1 MKLYAI
7 IGTISPGCGE
17 LIHLYGVYADRKAAE
32 RCRAKVEAAGR
43 RANAKS
49 IDEVVGPGHVEIVEV
64 AEGRPVDVYLGGY
77 VE

>member
-17 LIHLYGVYADRKAAE
+17 LIHLYGIYADRKAAE
-32 RCRAKVEAAGR
+32 KRQAKVEAAGR
-43 RANAKS
+43 RAN
-49 IDEVVGPGHVEIVEV
+49 EGELEEVGPGYVKIIEV
-64 AEGRPVDVYLGGY
+64 DEGKSVDVYLGGY

>member
-7 IGTISPGCGE
+7 IGTISPDCGE
-17 LIHLYGVYADRKAAE
+17 LIHLYGIYADRKAAE
-32 RCRAKVEAAGR
+32 RCQAKVEAAGR
-43 RANAKS
+43 RAN
-49 IDEVVGPGHVEIVEV
+49 EGECEEVGPGHVEIVEV